1 MCGGQNAR
9 EKKKKKRKGN
19 VRMKEKAKNK
29 KSQFKNNTT
38 IFHHIFTKNFK

>member
-9 EKKKKKRKGN
+9 EKEKKKRKGN
-19 VRMKEKAKNK
+19 VRMKEKVKNK

-38 IFHHIFTKNFK
+38 IFFAILSQES